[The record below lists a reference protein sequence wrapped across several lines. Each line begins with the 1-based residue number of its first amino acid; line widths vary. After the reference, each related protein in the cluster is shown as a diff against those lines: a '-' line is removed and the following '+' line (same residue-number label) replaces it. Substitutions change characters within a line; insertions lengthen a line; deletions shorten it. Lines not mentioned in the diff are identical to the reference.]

1 MRKEPF
7 FKKVL
12 PQENNKMEKH
22 VQNFL
27 TYLTASG
34 TFPRTL
40 EHYRCMLKFFSK
52 FLKEQKIT
60 DPLKFTAENAAAFQ
74 SYVFNYISRF
84 DRPLAL
90 SSQSAYLDAVKVFY
104 DYLVKSEAIAIDPT
118 TVIHLPKERRKL
130 PRNILSSAE
139 VKRML
144 KQPDLSTLLGYRD
157 RAMLELSHS
166 CGLRVNE
173 IMELKCHNLNLNTH
187 TSARTSDNK
196 TLLGGELSVTG
207 KGGKTRVI
215 PVGKSAAFFSAEYIK
230 NVRPKLNKRNLD
242 IMFLTRGGKM
252 HDRSGLIRKFKQFA
266 KSAKIKK
273 TVTPHTFRHTLA
285 TEMLKNGA
293 DLRYIQ
299 EILGHEKLATTQVY
313 LQVVKKE
320 LINIHKTTHPR
331 EQIDLPEN
339 AIEFR
344 K

>member
-1 MRKEPF
+1 
-7 FKKVL
+7 
-12 PQENNKMEKH
+12 MEKH

-27 TYLTASG
+27 TYLKASG

-52 FLKEQKIT
+52 FLNEQRVF
-60 DPLKFTAENAAAFQ
+60 DPLKFSTEDAVAFQ

-84 DRPLAL
+84 NRPLAL

-104 DYLVKSEAIAIDPT
+104 DYLVKSETIAIDPT
-118 TVIHLPKERRKL
+118 TPIHLPKERRRI
-130 PRNILSSAE
+130 PRSILSSDE

-173 IMELKCHNLNLNTH
+173 IMELECHNF
-187 TSARTSDNK
+187 SAERK
-196 TLLGGELSVTG
+196 ELSVTG

-230 NVRPKLNKRNLD
+230 NVRPKLNKRKID

-266 KSAKIKK
+266 KFAKIKK

-339 AIEFR
+339 AIGFGTQQ
-344 K
+344 

>member
-1 MRKEPF
+1 MV
-7 FKKVL
+7 KKMKK
-12 PQENNKMEKH
+12 QI
-22 VQNFL
+22 QNFL
-27 TYLTASG
+27 IYLKASG

-40 EHYRCMLKFFSK
+40 EHYQHMLKFFSK
-52 FLKEQKIT
+52 FLKEQKIE
-60 DPLKFTAENAAAFQ
+60 DPLKFTAENAVAFQ

-84 DRPLAL
+84 NRPLTL
-90 SSQSAYLDAVKVFY
+90 SSQSAYLNAVRVFY
-104 DYLVKSEAIAIDPT
+104 DYLVKSETIAIDPT
-118 TVIHLPKERRKL
+118 TPIHLPKERRKI

-173 IMELKCHNLNLNTH
+173 IMELKCHNLNL
-187 TSARTSDNK
+187 SIC
-196 TLLGGELSVTG
+196 ECSVTG

-215 PVGKSAAFFSAEYIK
+215 PIGKSAAFFSAEYIK
-230 NVRPKLNKRNLD
+230 NVRPKLNKNKIE
-242 IMFLTRGGKM
+242 IMFLTKSGKM

>member
-1 MRKEPF
+1 
-7 FKKVL
+7 
-12 PQENNKMEKH
+12 MEKH

-27 TYLTASG
+27 TYMTASG

-52 FLKEQKIT
+52 FLAEQKIT

-84 DRPLAL
+84 NRPLAL
-90 SSQSAYLDAVKVFY
+90 SSQSAYLDSVKVFY
-104 DYLVKSEAIAIDPT
+104 DYLVKSETIAIDPT
-118 TVIHLPKERRKL
+118 TPIHLPKERRKI

-144 KQPDLSTLLGYRD
+144 KQPDLSTILGYRD

-173 IMELKCHNLNLNTH
+173 IMELKCHNLNFSTC
-187 TSARTSDNK
+187 
-196 TLLGGELSVTG
+196 ELSVTG

-215 PVGKSAAFFSAEYIK
+215 PIGKSAAFFSAEYIK
-230 NVRPKLNKRNLD
+230 NVRPKLNKRKLD

-320 LINIHKTTHPR
+320 LINVHKVTHPR

-344 K
+344 N